1 MFFFPQDPP
10 LPVLYDIKYAVVTQA
25 LKNKNKKR
33 MKEII
38 SMTKKERKKNFQSH
52 VIDFGHG
59 DWFDN
64 GTSLRN
70 FERVFRE
77 VKSEDILCVCLVFL
91 FFSVFIYYR

>member
-1 MFFFPQDPP
+1 
-10 LPVLYDIKYAVVTQA
+10 
-25 LKNKNKKR
+25 
-33 MKEII
+33 
-38 SMTKKERKKNFQSH
+38 MTKKERKKKNFQSH

-77 VKSEDILCVCLVFL
+77 VKSEDILCVCVLCFFSFL
-91 FFSVFIYYR
+91 FLFIIVNLLLSFAQNRNFSGCW

>member
-1 MFFFPQDPP
+1 M
-10 LPVLYDIKYAVVTQA
+10 PVLYDIKYAVVSLA
-25 LKNKNKKR
+25 LKNNNKKENER
-33 MKEII
+33 NNNYEKE
-38 SMTKKERKKNFQSH
+38 KKNPFQSH
-52 VIDFGHG
+52 VTDFGHG

>member
-1 MFFFPQDPP
+1 MFFSPQDPP
-10 LPVLYDIKYAVVTQA
+10 LSILYDIKYAVVTQA
-25 LKNKNKKR
+25 LEKKKR
-33 MKEII
+33 K
-38 SMTKKERKKNFQSH
+38 RKKNETNNYDKEKENFESH
-52 VIDFGHG
+52 VVDFGHG